1 MHTML
6 NLDPGKSVGGSVKF
20 DHRASSLHRALDINN
35 IPSLTKVKPSHNK
48 NSVSFH
54 NFRFI
59 PLVSQINSAMQSPQ
73 SHTRQT
79 SPTLEVITSS
89 LPKVSPQN
97 HFRGSLASTIS
108 PKMSKALNGKFYCSK
123 KY

>member
-1 MHTML
+1 ML
-6 NLDPGKSVGGSVKF
+6 NLDTGKSVGGSIKF

-35 IPSLTKVKPSHNK
+35 IPSLTKVKPSHK
-48 NSVSFH
+48 NSLSFH

-59 PLVSQINSAMQSPQ
+59 PLVSQINSAMHSPQ
-73 SHTRQT
+73 SQARQT
-79 SPTLEVITSS
+79 SPTLEAITSN
-89 LPKVSPQN
+89 LPKASPQN

-123 KY
+123 RY